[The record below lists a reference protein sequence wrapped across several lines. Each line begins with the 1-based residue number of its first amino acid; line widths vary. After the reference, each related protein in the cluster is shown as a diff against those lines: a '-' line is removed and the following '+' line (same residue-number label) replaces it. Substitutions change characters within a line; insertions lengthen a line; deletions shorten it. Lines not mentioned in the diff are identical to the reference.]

1 MKIVVFNKLSEM
13 KKTCNLEEGI
23 VGFCKT
29 EKNSYISYQNPRKIL
44 SFARINFL
52 RFLLENEDYMKEKF
66 KLDRLA
72 LYKLANT
79 CSYKVIKDS
88 KGRIIGHKLI
98 GKIS

>member
-13 KKTCNLEEGI
+13 KKTCNLEKGI

-52 RFLLENEDYMKEKF
+52 RFLLENEEYMKEKF
-66 KLDRLA
+66 KLDRHELFELA
-72 LYKLANT
+72 KH
-79 CSYKVIKDS
+79 CKFKVIKDAEG
-88 KGRIIGHKLI
+88 KVKGHKLI
-98 GKIS
+98 GKI